1 MSGDQSGGPAELVL
15 MALISRR
22 YFIDGAS
29 KIEIAEQTGLSRF
42 KVARLLDKARALGL
56 VKIDISYPGTIDVDA
71 SSRLQAALG
80 LRHALV
86 LDAVE
91 DHAAGLRADLGAAAA
106 ELLSEIVTADDV
118 LGLAWA
124 RSVSAM
130 SAAMTRLAPCTV
142 VQMTGALPEVDESA
156 TELVRDAARTGG
168 GPAYFFYAPM
178 IVGSAAMAQALR
190 QQPEVARAMAKLPS
204 VTKAVVGVGSWD
216 PPYSTLYDA
225 LEPAERESLLE
236 LGVRAEVSGILID
249 AAGEPVPTPLTE
261 RMIGVDAA
269 QLRRV
274 PEIIAVAY
282 DRTKSQA
289 VLAAVRGGL
298 VNSLI
303 THRSLAD
310 ALMRDAAES
319 LPASERTP

>member
-1 MSGDQSGGPAELVL
+1 
-15 MALISRR
+15 MALVSRR
-22 YFIDGAS
+22 YFIDGVS
-29 KIEIAEQTGLSRF
+29 KIDIAEQTGLSRF
-42 KVARLLDKARALGL
+42 KVARLLDKARSLGL
-56 VKIDISYPGTIDVDA
+56 VKIDISYPGTIDVDL
-71 SSRLQAALG
+71 SSRLQQALG

-91 DHAAGLRADLGAAAA
+91 DQPAALRADLGAAAA
-106 ELLSEIVTADDV
+106 ELLWEIVTAEDV

-130 SAAMTRLAPCTV
+130 SAALTRLAPCTV
-142 VQMTGALPEVDESA
+142 VQMTGALPGPEVDASS
-156 TELVRDAARTGG
+156 TELVREAARTGG

-216 PPYSTLYDA
+216 PPFSTLYDA
-225 LEPAERESLLE
+225 LEPPERESLLE

-249 AAGEPVPTPLTE
+249 ADGDPVTAPLSE
-261 RMIGVDAA
+261 RMIGVDMA
-269 QLRRV
+269 QLSRI
-274 PEIIAVAY
+274 PEVIAVAY
-282 DRTKSQA
+282 DRTKSRA

-303 THRSLAD
+303 THRSLAE
-310 ALMRDAAES
+310 ALLRDVAVAPGDR
-319 LPASERTP
+319 LPERIP

>member
-1 MSGDQSGGPAELVL
+1 
-15 MALISRR
+15 
-22 YFIDGAS
+22 
-29 KIEIAEQTGLSRF
+29 
-42 KVARLLDKARALGL
+42 
-56 VKIDISYPGTIDVDA
+56 
-71 SSRLQAALG
+71 
-80 LRHALV
+80 V

-130 SAAMTRLAPCTV
+130 SAALTRLAPCTV

-156 TELVRDAARTGG
+156 TELVREAARTGG
-168 GPAYFFYAPM
+168 GPAYYFYAPM
-178 IVGSAAMAQALR
+178 IVGSAAMAQAMR

-249 AAGEPVPTPLTE
+249 ADGEPVQTPLTE
-261 RMIGVDAA
+261 RWSGWTP
-269 QLRRV
+269 RRSRGCRRSSPSRTTPRSRV
-274 PEIIAVAY
+274 PCWRRCAV
-282 DRTKSQA
+282 
-289 VLAAVRGGL
+289 GW
-298 VNSLI
+298 
-303 THRSLAD
+303 
-310 ALMRDAAES
+310 
-319 LPASERTP
+319 